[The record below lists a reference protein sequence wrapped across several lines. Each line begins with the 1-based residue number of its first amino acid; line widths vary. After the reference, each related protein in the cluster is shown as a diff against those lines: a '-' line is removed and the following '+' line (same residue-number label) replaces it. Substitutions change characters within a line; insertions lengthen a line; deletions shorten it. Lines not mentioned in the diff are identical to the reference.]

1 MTSHLDQTIA
11 DLQAEIRAT
20 EEELNAVK
28 QTVNM
33 LCLRAGRDELYV
45 ISEAG
50 RDDQLDQIKS
60 DTFYGQPLN
69 SSVRKILEMRKAAG
83 KGPAKVREIYDA
95 LCKGGYEFD
104 AKNAEN
110 AMRGLRISLG
120 KSSRDFHKLPNGE
133 YGMTDWY
140 PSVKVAKSS
149 AKSADDNGST
159 EETNTENE
167 RRDE

>member
-1 MTSHLDQTIA
+1 MSSHLDQTIT
-11 DLQAEIRAT
+11 DLQNEIRAK
-20 EEELNAVK
+20 EDELNAVK

-33 LCLRAGRDELYV
+33 LCIRAGRDELYT
-45 ISEAG
+45 ISNSGIDE
-50 RDDQLDQIKS
+50 QLDHIKS

-83 KGPAKVREIYDA
+83 NGPAKVREIFDA

-104 AKNAEN
+104 AKSDEN

-133 YGMTDWY
+133 YGMTEWY
-140 PSVKVAKSS
+140 PAVKNAKTKSS
-149 AKSADDNGST
+149 TQEDNQSSGDDQDGG
-159 EETNTENE
+159 
-167 RRDE
+167 D